1 MTTNPTAGTNPRP
14 RDSVATRA
22 ALLAAA
28 RELFADRGYAGTTVR
43 GVADRAGVNQ
53 ALLFRYFGNKE
64 ALFTE
69 AVTEQALAPL
79 AGGPVETLLERM
91 LGTLFD
97 DAPGA
102 GMFHAVLRSGG
113 TAAEEV
119 RERLG
124 AAYTDAFAGLARTD
138 DPVDARLRAEL
149 LLAWL
154 LGLGQL
160 RGEFGHAADRAHAIP
175 HVLRAARV
183 LLDGGTP
190 DA

>member
-1 MTTNPTAGTNPRP
+1 MTTGPRP
-14 RDSVATRA
+14 RDSTATRA
-22 ALLAAA
+22 ALLGAA

-43 GVADRAGVNQ
+43 GVAERAGVNQ

-69 AVTEQALAPL
+69 AVTEAALAPL
-79 AGGPVETLLERM
+79 AEGPPETLLERILTTM
-91 LGTLFD
+91 FT

-113 TAAEEV
+113 TSADAV

-124 AAYTDAFAGLARTD
+124 TEYAAAFAGLARTE
-138 DPVDARLRAEL
+138 DPVDARLRADL

-160 RGEFGHAADRAHAIP
+160 RGELGHSADGADAIP
-175 HVLRAARV
+175 HVLRAARA
-183 LLDGGTP
+183 LLDGP
-190 DA
+190 PRNA